1 MAATRGPIAKSV
13 VVTEAVVEPRPSTPS
28 TVGTS
33 PSLAMDDLLSSSSTR
48 EDLFSSSPVPPPNSL
63 ASHYPNQHLLE
74 DLQSL
79 TVRQG
84 RGQGGRRES
93 QGQDEDLHAI
103 SLSGDHS
110 WVDGKRRGSSGGNSA
125 TWVQFGGEEEEH
137 VQKTTLER

>member
-13 VVTEAVVEPRPSTPS
+13 VVTEAVVEPRPSSPS

-33 PSLAMDDLLSSSSTR
+33 PSLAMEDLLSSSPTT
-48 EDLFSSSPVPPPNSL
+48 EVLFSSSPVPPPNSL

-103 SLSGDHS
+103 SLSRDV

-125 TWVQFGGEEEEH
+125 TWVQFGGEEEEL
-137 VQKTTLER
+137 VQKTTSER

>member
-1 MAATRGPIAKSV
+1 MGATRGPIAKSV

-33 PSLAMDDLLSSSSTR
+33 PSDLLSSSPAT

-63 ASHYPNQHLLE
+63 ASHYPNQHLLK

-103 SLSGDHS
+103 NFSGEG

-125 TWVQFGGEEEEH
+125 TWVQFGGEEEEL